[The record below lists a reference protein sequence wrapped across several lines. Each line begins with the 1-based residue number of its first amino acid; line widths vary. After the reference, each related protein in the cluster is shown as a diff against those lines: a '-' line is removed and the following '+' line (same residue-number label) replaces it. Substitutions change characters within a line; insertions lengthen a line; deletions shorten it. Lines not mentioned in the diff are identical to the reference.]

1 MRPGRLRHRVVVQR
15 ATDAIDQYGD
25 QTKIWA
31 NLATVWAAVEP
42 LNGRELFAA
51 QQTQGQT
58 STRITIRP
66 IVGQSISPKDRVK
79 FGSRY
84 FDIQSVINVEE
95 RNIELQ
101 LLCVERFS

>member
-25 QTKIWA
+25 QTKSWA

-42 LNGRELFAA
+42 LNGRELFTA
-51 QQTQGQT
+51 QQTQSQV

-66 IVGQSISPKDRVK
+66 IVGQTITSKDRIK

-101 LLCVERFS
+101 LLCVERIG

>member
-1 MRPGRLRHRVVVQR
+1 MRPGRLRHRVVIQR

-25 QTKIWA
+25 QTKTWA
-31 NLATVWAAVEP
+31 SLATVWAAVEP
-42 LNGRELFAA
+42 LNGREFFAA
-51 QQTQGQT
+51 AQTQSQV

-66 IVGQSISPKDRVK
+66 LIDQTITPKDRVK

-84 FDIQSVINVEE
+84 FDIQTVINVEE

-101 LLCVERFS
+101 LLCAERFQ